1 MRSFAAKRGDGM
13 ANDISMVRLYL
24 LRAGYL
30 LLAVGLGFTVWP
42 SILDATKSWELMH
55 GVVVSMLGAMGL
67 LALLG
72 LRYPLQMLPLLF
84 FELTWKAIW
93 LLRIALPLWLGRRLD
108 AAATEN
114 AFECLIVVVYF
125 VLIPWPYVFKT
136 YVTNP
141 GAPWTTRRST

>member
-1 MRSFAAKRGDGM
+1 MSSEVS
-13 ANDISMVRLYL
+13 IVRLYM

-30 LLAVGLGFTVWP
+30 LLAVGLGLTVWP

-55 GVVVSMLGAMGL
+55 GVVASMLGAMGL

-72 LRYPLQMLPLLF
+72 LRYPIQMLPLLF

-93 LLRIALPLWLGRRLD
+93 LLRIALPLWLGHRLD
-108 AAATEN
+108 ADTAET
-114 AFECLIVVVYF
+114 AFECLIVVVYL

-136 YVTNP
+136 YVTNS
-141 GAPWTTRRST
+141 GAPWTNRHSV